1 MATTFGALLHT
12 EVAALS
18 RVHDAL
24 HDAGHGAINDAVNDA
39 AHIHGWRRT

>member
-1 MATTFGALLHT
+1 MATTFGALHT